1 MTANVATRLP
11 KIKHTKMLVN
21 GKVIIQ
27 GQLRFIELS
36 CL

>member
-1 MTANVATRLP
+1 MTANVATKLP
-11 KIKHTKMLVN
+11 EIKHTKMLIN

-27 GQLRFIELS
+27 GQLRSIELL